1 VVRKMTP
8 AKLNADVKTSP
19 ARSVT
24 SPLLARL
31 LGLPPRLTADVA
43 VERDLAVPMPDRT
56 AQLADRWHR
65 IDGGGD
71 ADPVMLVRTPYG
83 RRPLGP
89 IARLFAE
96 RGCQV
101 VVASCRGTFGSGG
114 TFDPLRDEAADGQAT
129 LAWLAA
135 QPWNP
140 GTVVTWGAS
149 YAGLTQWAIARGRPA
164 QVAAAALT
172 SSAADARSTMVYPGD
187 VFALDLAAFWSWS
200 IHQQEQIGG
209 SWLRQIAGQR
219 RKAKVL
225 ADVLGTL
232 PLQAV
237 DERLFGAKAPWYQ
250 DWLAHPD
257 PGDPWWD
264 QVIYTGDAA
273 GMAPASLVAGWYDI
287 FLPHQ
292 LADFQRLRAAGN
304 PARITVGPW
313 HHGSPGMFR
322 ASLRDAVD
330 WFGHR
335 LRGLGTAHPEPVR
348 IFVQGSKRWIGLPDW
363 PPPADVQRWHLH
375 PHGRLAPAPPPSE
388 GADRYR
394 YDPADPT
401 PAAGGVSHVRQPY
414 AGSKNNAAREARAD
428 VLIYSS
434 EVLAGDLTVVGPVR
448 AELWVRP
455 SLDHTDLFVRLCD
468 VDPKGRSWNRSD
480 GIVRLRPQ
488 AARREIDRTMRAVV
502 ELWPT
507 ATTFRRGHRLRLQ
520 VSSGAHPVY
529 ARNLGTGEPPGQAT
543 TMRAADIE
551 VLRSPARPSAVQL
564 PVVAFPG
571 TDPRPPGRA

>member
-1 VVRKMTP
+1 MT
-8 AKLNADVKTSP
+8 ATELATGEKNSP
-19 ARSVT
+19 ARSVA
-24 SPLLARL
+24 SRL
-31 LGLPPRLTADVA
+31 LGRLFGLPPRHTADVA
-43 VERDLAVPMPDRT
+43 VKRDLTIPMPDGT
-56 AQLADRWHR
+56 AQYADRWHR
-65 IDGGGD
+65 IGGGD

-89 IARLFAE
+89 FARLFAE
-96 RGCQV
+96 RGYQV

-114 TFDPLRDEAADGQAT
+114 TFDPLRDEAADGRAT
-129 LAWLAA
+129 LAWLAG

-149 YAGLTQWAIARGRPA
+149 YAGLTQWALARGRPA

-172 SSAADARSTMVYPGD
+172 SSAADVRSTWFYPGG
-187 VFALDLAAFWSWS
+187 VFALWLTAFWSWS
-200 IHQQEQIGG
+200 IHEQEQASG
-209 SWLRQIAGQR
+209 SWVRQLAGQR

-225 ADVLGTL
+225 AGALGTL

-237 DERLFGAKAPWYQ
+237 DERLFGVKAPWYQ
-250 DWLAHPD
+250 DWLAHPG

-273 GMAPASLVAGWYDI
+273 GMAPASLVAGWYDF

-313 HHGSPGMFR
+313 HHGSFGMFR
-322 ASLRDAVD
+322 ASLWDAVD

-335 LRGLGTAHPEPVR
+335 LRGADAAHPEPVR
-348 IFVQGSKRWIGLPDW
+348 VFVQGSGRWIGLPDW
-363 PPPADVQRWHLH
+363 PPPCDVQRWHLH
-375 PHGRLAPAPPPSE
+375 PQGLLATAPPPSD

-401 PAAGGVSHVRQPY
+401 PAVGGASLPQPY
-414 AGSKNNAAREARAD
+414 AGSKNNAAREARPD
-428 VLIYSS
+428 VLVYSS
-434 EVLAGDLTVVGPVR
+434 EALADDLTVIGPVR

-455 SLDHTDLFVRLCD
+455 RLDHADLFVRLCD
-468 VDPKGRSWNRSD
+468 VDPRGRSWNRSD
-480 GIVRLRPQ
+480 GIVRLRPR
-488 AARREIDRTMRAVV
+488 AARREADGTMRAVV

-507 ATTFRRGHRLRLQ
+507 ATTFRRGHRVRLQ
-520 VSSGAHPVY
+520 VSSGARPVY
-529 ARNLGTGEPPGQAT
+529 ARNLGTGEPLGQAT

-551 VLRSPARPSAVQL
+551 VSRSPTRPSAVEL
-564 PVVAFPG
+564 PVVAL
-571 TDPRPPGRA
+571 TDRDLRLETQP